1 MLRCVKELESM
12 KHVSIIIPVLDE
24 EKILESSL
32 NSLQILRKNNC
43 EIIVVDGGSSDR
55 SPEIAKPRVDKFLVT
70 RPGRAHQMNFGAEHS
85 KGKILV
91 FLHADSQISSQ
102 AISQLVKKTDSL
114 NYFWGWFRLTFDSS
128 SPTFALVSFFMMLRS
143 KITKIC
149 TGDQTLFISSGFFNS
164 IGGFPSIPIMEDVAI
179 SKILRV
185 QAVPIELKIKT
196 LSSTRRWK
204 QEGIY
209 RTIVFMWYLR
219 LLYWLGVSPN
229 KLVAKYYPKKIEEGY
244 IERSQVAYK
253 YSNIDILLFAR
264 LPVLGKVKT
273 RLRDAL
279 SETEILALYEAMFK
293 RVAGLLDESRLA
305 QVQLW
310 LDTDPAKENEFVL
323 DLPGSFKINEQIEGD
338 LGEKMNFAINKSLVS
353 KDSEYALLLGSD
365 CPAMTY
371 DYLNHALCL
380 LSDGNKLVLGPAE
393 DGGYVLIGVNKS
405 YPELFQDINWGTNE
419 VLEKTI
425 QKAINIGIDYVCLEP
440 LWDLDR
446 PDDLR
451 RLSELEP
458 SLKWVN

>member
-1 MLRCVKELESM
+1 M

-85 KGKILV
+85 KRKILV

-102 AISQLVKKTDSL
+102 AISQMVKKTDSL

-149 TGDQTLFISSGFFNS
+149 TGDQTLFISSGLFNS

-204 QEGIY
+204 QKGIY

-219 LLYWLGVSPN
+219 LLYWFGVSPN
-229 KLVAKYYPKKIEEGY
+229 KLVAKYYPKKIEEGF

-293 RVAGLLDESRLA
+293 RVADLLDESGLA

-310 LDTDPAKENEFVL
+310 LDTDSASANEFVL
-323 DLPGSFKINEQIEGD
+323 NLSENFKMNEQVGRD
-338 LGEKMNFAINKSLVS
+338 LGEKMNFAINESLAS
-353 KDSEYALLLGSD
+353 KNSKCALLIGSD
-365 CPAMTY
+365 CPAITY
-371 DYLNHALCL
+371 DYLNKALRL
-380 LSDGNKLVLGPAE
+380 LSGGTELVLGPAE

-405 YPELFQDINWGTNE
+405 YPELFQGIKWGGDE

-425 QKAINIGIDYVCLEP
+425 QKAKKIGVDYVCLEP
-440 LWDLDR
+440 LWDVDR
-446 PDDLR
+446 PDDLG

-458 SLKWVN
+458 NLDWVN

>member
-1 MLRCVKELESM
+1 
-12 KHVSIIIPVLDE
+12 
-24 EKILESSL
+24 
-32 NSLQILRKNNC
+32 
-43 EIIVVDGGSSDR
+43 
-55 SPEIAKPRVDKFLVT
+55 
-70 RPGRAHQMNFGAEHS
+70 MNFGAEHS

-149 TGDQTLFISSGFFNS
+149 TGDQTLFISSGLFNS

-293 RVAGLLDESRLA
+293 RVASLLDESKLA

-310 LDTDPAKENEFVL
+310 LDTDSAKENEFVL
-323 DLPGSFKINEQIEGD
+323 DLPGSFKINEQIGRF
-338 LGEKMNFAINKSLVS
+338 GEKMNFAINN
-353 KDSEYALLLGSD
+353 LLLKNSK
-365 CPAMTY
+365 CAF
-371 DYLNHALCL
+371 
-380 LSDGNKLVLGPAE
+380 
-393 DGGYVLIGVNKS
+393 IR
-405 YPELFQDINWGTNE
+405 I
-419 VLEKTI
+419 
-425 QKAINIGIDYVCLEP
+425 
-440 LWDLDR
+440 
-446 PDDLR
+446 
-451 RLSELEP
+451 
-458 SLKWVN
+458 